1 MSRSRR
7 RLFAEHRSAK
17 TKAYFCL
24 FFKHEEWKGGSDIS
38 GVLELPDQEFKTTM
52 TDLLWDLKG
61 KVDNMQEQMGN
72 VRKEREILKKKKKK
86 NQKEMP
92 EIKNSVTEMKAFD
105 VLISGL
111 DMAEEILSEL
121 KAISIETS
129 KTEKERGKKIENKQN
144 RISKNCGTT
153 AKCTYP

>member
-72 VRKEREILKKKKKK
+72 VRKEREILKKKKK

>member
-1 MSRSRR
+1 
-7 RLFAEHRSAK
+7 
-17 TKAYFCL
+17 
-24 FFKHEEWKGGSDIS
+24 
-38 GVLELPDQEFKTTM
+38 
-52 TDLLWDLKG
+52 
-61 KVDNMQEQMGN
+61 
-72 VRKEREILKKKKKK
+72 
-86 NQKEMP
+86 MP

-105 VLISGL
+105 ALISGL

-153 AKCTYP
+153 AKCTYPQCNWNTKRRRETGTEEISEAIMTENFPKLMSDIKPQIQGINKMDGQKKKKEEGMIEFFKRMVNKKSISDIFVFKSFIS

>member
-1 MSRSRR
+1 MSRKLIGEKEADMSRSRR

-92 EIKNSVTEMKAFD
+92 EIKNSVIEMKAFD

-111 DMAEEILSEL
+111 DMAEKSHL
-121 KAISIETS
+121 
-129 KTEKERGKKIENKQN
+129 Q
-144 RISKNCGTT
+144 
-153 AKCTYP
+153 P

>member
-1 MSRSRR
+1 MSRKLIGEKEADMSRSRR

-86 NQKEMP
+86 KKNQKLQ
-92 EIKNSVTEMKAFD
+92 IN
-105 VLISGL
+105 
-111 DMAEEILSEL
+111 
-121 KAISIETS
+121 
-129 KTEKERGKKIENKQN
+129 
-144 RISKNCGTT
+144 
-153 AKCTYP
+153 